1 MTKTRKAREHLLER
15 IKSMKANELL
25 PRERDL
31 ALELD
36 ISRSGLRQ
44 ALSELENERV
54 IYRVRGKGTYVSDK
68 QISKHTFITSF
79 TRDMIDRGLVA
90 GTRVL
95 SRAQALAV
103 GDVARDLDVP
113 DGTLIYSLQRLRL
126 ADSEPMCIEN
136 VQLPAELFPD
146 LLREDLDTSLYNILQ
161 SRYGIEIAFTRQTI
175 RAIVASAEQRRLL
188 GTPRTAA
195 LLEVTRI
202 NFDAR
207 HRPIERGVSIY
218 RGDRYDFTFNTN
230 HQN

>member
-1 MTKTRKAREHLLER
+1 MTKTRKARDELIER

-31 ALELD
+31 ALELG

-79 TRDMIDRGLVA
+79 TRDMTDRGLSA
-90 GTRVL
+90 GTRVIQ
-95 SRAQALAV
+95 RAQALAT
-103 GDVARDLDVP
+103 DDIARDLDVP
-113 DGTLIYSLQRLRL
+113 EGTLIYSLQRLRL
-126 ADSEPMCIEN
+126 ADGEPMCIEN

-146 LLREDLDTSLYNILQ
+146 LLRHDLDTSLYNILQ
-161 SRYGIEIAFTRQTI
+161 NHYGVEIAFTRQTI
-175 RAIVASAEQRRLL
+175 RAVVATPEQRRLL
-188 GTPRTAA
+188 CTGRTAA

-202 NFDAR
+202 NYDAR
-207 HRPIERGVSIY
+207 HRPIERGASVY